1 MMCFTINDLLI
12 FLIPWK
18 GNPVSIR
25 IVVAGAGGRMG
36 GRIIHQIVS
45 SDDLSLSGALERE
58 GFEGLGGDAGRRAGC
73 GELGVGLTSD
83 SSSLSGDVLVSFAI
97 PEASVAHVRLA
108 AEKGMAA
115 VVGTTGFSDAQREEI
130 AGFGERI
137 ACVVAP
143 NMSVGVN
150 VTFRLIEEAA
160 RLLGDAYDVE
170 VMEVHHNQ
178 KVDAPSGTAVRM
190 GEILSNVTGKKYP
203 EDAVFHRE
211 GHTGIRPEGVIGMQT
226 LRGGDVPGEHT
237 VYFFGMGERVE
248 ITHRAGSRDNFAA
261 GAVRA
266 VRWVAKKS
274 PGVYGMAEVL
284 GL

>member
-1 MMCFTINDLLI
+1 M
-12 FLIPWK
+12 
-18 GNPVSIR
+18 SIR

-36 GRIIHQIVS
+36 ARVIHQIAAS
-45 SDDLSLSGALERE
+45 EDIALSGALERE
-58 GFEGLGGDAGRRAGC
+58 DFEALGEDAGLRAGV
-73 GELGVGLTSD
+73 GELGVGLTADPSA
-83 SSSLSGDVLVSFAI
+83 LEGDVLVSFAV

-115 VVGTTGFSDAQREEI
+115 VVGTTGFSGAQRKEI
-130 AGFGERI
+130 AGFGGAI
-137 ACVVAP
+137 ACVLAP

-150 VTFRLIEEAA
+150 VVFRLIEEAA
-160 RLLGDAYDVE
+160 RLLGAGYDIE
-170 VMEVHHNQ
+170 VMEIHHGR

-190 GEILSNVTGKKYP
+190 GEILAEATGREYLR
-203 EDAVFHRE
+203 DAVFHRE
-211 GHTGIRPEGVIGMQT
+211 GQTGKRPPGVIGMQT

-237 VYFFGMGERVE
+237 AYFFGMGERVE

-266 VRWVAKKS
+266 ARWAAGRP
-274 PGVYGMAEVL
+274 PGIYGMAEVL

>member
-1 MMCFTINDLLI
+1 M
-12 FLIPWK
+12 
-18 GNPVSIR
+18 SIR

-36 GRIIHQIVS
+36 GRIIHQIAS
-45 SDDLSLSGALERE
+45 SDDLTLSGALERE
-58 GFEGLGGDAGRRAGC
+58 GFEELGKDAGAHAGC
-73 GELGVGLTSD
+73 GDMGVALSND
-83 SSSLSGDVLVSFAI
+83 SSALSGDVLVSFAI

-115 VVGTTGFSDAQREEI
+115 VVGTTGFSDTQRGEI
-130 AGFGERI
+130 AGFGDSI
-137 ACVVAP
+137 ACVLAP

-150 VTFRLIEEAA
+150 VSFRLIEEAA
-160 RLLGDAYDVE
+160 RLLGDDYDIE
-170 VMEVHHNQ
+170 VIETHHNQ
-178 KVDAPSGTAVRM
+178 KIDAPSGTAVRM
-190 GEILSNVTGKKYP
+190 GEILARVTGKQYP

-211 GHTGIRPEGVIGMQT
+211 GQTGIRPEGVIGMQT

-266 VRWVAKKS
+266 IRWVADKS
-274 PGVYGMAEVL
+274 PGIYGMEDVL
-284 GL
+284 GLS

>member
-1 MMCFTINDLLI
+1 
-12 FLIPWK
+12 
-18 GNPVSIR
+18 
-25 IVVAGAGGRMG
+25 MG
-36 GRIIHQIVS
+36 GRIIHQIAS
-45 SDDLSLSGALERE
+45 SEDFSLSGALERE
-58 GFEGLGGDAGRRAGC
+58 GFEALGVDAGTHAGV
-73 GELGVGLTSD
+73 GELGVALTCD
-83 SSSLSGDVLVSFAI
+83 ASSLRGDVLISFAV

-130 AGFGERI
+130 AGLGGGI

-150 VTFRLIEEAA
+150 VVFRLIEEAA
-160 RLLGDAYDVE
+160 KLLGADYDVE
-170 VMEVHHNQ
+170 VMEIHHNQ

-190 GEILSNVTGKKYP
+190 GEILARAGGVRYP

-211 GHTGIRPEGVIGMQT
+211 GHTGKRTVASIGMQT

-237 VYFFGMGERVE
+237 AYFFGMGERVE

-261 GAVRA
+261 GAMRA
-266 VRWVAKKS
+266 VRWVADKP
-274 PGVYGMAEVL
+274 PGIYGMAEVL

>member
-1 MMCFTINDLLI
+1 M
-12 FLIPWK
+12 
-18 GNPVSIR
+18 SIR

-36 GRIIHQIVS
+36 GRIIHQIVTS
-45 SDDLSLSGALERE
+45 SDLSLSGALERD
-58 GFEGLGGDAGRRAGC
+58 GFDALGADAGAHAGC
-73 GELGVGLTSD
+73 GELGVALTSD
-83 SSSLSGDVLVSFAI
+83 SASLSGDVLVSFAI

-130 AGFGERI
+130 AGLGENI
-137 ACVVAP
+137 ACVLAP

-150 VTFRLIEEAA
+150 VSFRLIEEAA
-160 RLLGDAYDVE
+160 RLLGDAYDIE
-170 VMEVHHNQ
+170 VIETHHNQ
-178 KVDAPSGTAVRM
+178 KIDAPSGTAVRM
-190 GEILSNVTGKKYP
+190 GEILARVTGKQYP

-211 GHTGIRPEGVIGMQT
+211 GQTGVRPEGVIGMQT

-266 VRWVAKKS
+266 VRWVAGKA
-274 PGVYGMAEVL
+274 PGIYGMADVL

>member
-1 MMCFTINDLLI
+1 M
-12 FLIPWK
+12 
-18 GNPVSIR
+18 SIR

-45 SDDLSLSGALERE
+45 SSDLSLSGALERD
-58 GFEGLGGDAGRRAGC
+58 GFEGLGEDAGGRAGC
-73 GELGVGLTSD
+73 GELGVGLTCD

-130 AGFGERI
+130 AGLGEKI

-160 RLLGDAYDVE
+160 RLLGEAYDVE
-170 VMEVHHNQ
+170 VMEIHHNQ

-190 GEILSNVTGKKYP
+190 GEILSLVMGKKYP

-211 GHTGIRPEGVIGMQT
+211 GHTGKRPEGVIGMQT

-237 VYFFGMGERVE
+237 AYFFGMGERVE

-261 GAVRA
+261 GAIRA
-266 VRWVAKKS
+266 VRWVAGKT

>member
-1 MMCFTINDLLI
+1 MSMR
-12 FLIPWK
+12 
-18 GNPVSIR
+18 V
-25 IVVAGAGGRMG
+25 VVAGAGGRMG
-36 GRIIHQIVS
+36 ARIIYQIAS
-45 SDDLSLSGALERE
+45 LKDLSLSGALERE
-58 GFEGLGGDAGRRAGC
+58 GFDGLGEDAGRRAGVA
-73 GELGVGLTSD
+73 ELGVILTSD
-83 SSSLSGDVLVSFAI
+83 ASLLGGDVLISFAV
-97 PEASVAHVRLA
+97 PEASISHVRLA
-108 AEKGMAA
+108 AEKGMTA

-130 AGFGERI
+130 ASFGEKI

-160 RLLGDAYDVE
+160 RLLGGGYDIE
-170 VMEVHHNQ
+170 VMETHHNQ

-190 GEILSNVTGKKYP
+190 GEILAEAMEKRYP
-203 EDAVFHRE
+203 QDAIFHRQ
-211 GHTGIRPEGVIGMQT
+211 GHTGRRPEGSIGMQT

-261 GAVRA
+261 GAIRA
-266 VRWVAKKS
+266 ARWVVNKP
-274 PGVYGMAEVL
+274 PGIYGMAEVL

>member
-1 MMCFTINDLLI
+1 
-12 FLIPWK
+12 
-18 GNPVSIR
+18 
-25 IVVAGAGGRMG
+25 MG

-45 SDDLSLSGALERE
+45 SDDLALSGALERD
-58 GFEGLGGDAGRRAGC
+58 GFEGLGRDAGGHAGC
-73 GELGVGLTSD
+73 GELGVGLTCD

-130 AGFGERI
+130 AGLGEKI

-178 KVDAPSGTAVRM
+178 KVDAPSG
-190 GEILSNVTGKKYP
+190 N
-203 EDAVFHRE
+203 
-211 GHTGIRPEGVIGMQT
+211 
-226 LRGGDVPGEHT
+226 GGAHG
-237 VYFFGMGERVE
+237 
-248 ITHRAGSRDNFAA
+248 
-261 GAVRA
+261 
-266 VRWVAKKS
+266 
-274 PGVYGMAEVL
+274 
-284 GL
+284 